1 MAVRLLGL
9 SCCAVSM
16 LLPQMAMAQA
26 EPEAA
31 PAADPSPDVVV
42 TAQKREE
49 RLLDTPQSVT
59 ALSAED
65 LARLDAVQ
73 FRDFANTVPALSF
86 TTQGAGQTQISLRG
100 VTTGNDVGPT
110 VGIYVDDV
118 PYGSSSAFANAAS
131 LALDV
136 GLFDVERVEVLRGPQ
151 GTLYGASTMGGLV
164 KYVSKHPSL
173 GHFEGMAQAS
183 LSDTRGGGVGAN
195 AATAL
200 NIPIVVGKAAIRAS
214 GFYARDGG
222 YIDNRVMGQAEVNRA
237 RIYGGRFDLL
247 LAPAE
252 ALSIR
257 LTGYLQNVA
266 RDGTSMADF
275 TLAGRAVDT
284 PLDQRRRYA
293 EPFEQSFRLIAAAV
307 DYDFGSASLTSISS
321 FQTARVGYRSDLSAY
336 YVPLFGSIGLPFS
349 AIAIDQNR
357 DLDKF
362 TQEIRLA
369 SSGKRTIE
377 WVIGGFYT
385 HERSSNRQHLVSRD
399 LAGQPSAIDLA
410 TLSIPSSYEEYAA
423 FGDLTWRV
431 TDRFDLSGG
440 LRYAANRQRYQQ
452 NGTGLLGAT
461 MPASTSNDDVF
472 TWLANAR
479 YRLSSRATAYL
490 RYATGYRPG
499 GPNFVIND
507 PVTGLPA
514 GPATFGS
521 DKLASY
527 EAGLKAETTDRT
539 FAVDASVYH
548 IDWNNIQVITA
559 RAGGTVIAN
568 AGSAKVDGAELT
580 LTARPSRDV
589 TVTGAFAWQNA
600 RLAEADADLGA
611 AKGERLPNVPR
622 FTAAIN
628 FDYRIDAGP
637 PAPAVGAT
645 LRFVSD
651 RRASFDGSASFP
663 QYKLPDYATIDLRVG
678 VTLGRID
685 TRLFVRNLFDVR
697 GQLSAVTL
705 LSALGGPAQVSI
717 LQPRTIGISA
727 STRF

>member
-1 MAVRLLGL
+1 MAVRWLGH
-9 SCCAVSM
+9 SCSAIGLV
-16 LLPQMAMAQA
+16 LPCMAMAQT
-26 EPEAA
+26 PPDIA
-31 PAADPSPDVVV
+31 PPVEEPDVVV

-65 LARLDAVQ
+65 LAKLNATQ

-86 TTQGAGQTQISLRG
+86 TSQGAGQTQISLRG

-151 GTLYGASTMGGLV
+151 GTLYGASTMGGLI
-164 KYVSKHPSL
+164 KYVSKRPSL
-173 GHFEGMAQAS
+173 AHFEGMAQAS
-183 LSDTRGGGVGAN
+183 LSDTRGGGIGYH
-195 AATAL
+195 AAAAL
-200 NIPIVVGKAAIRAS
+200 NIPIATDKAAIRAS

-222 YIDNRVMGQAEVNRA
+222 YIDNRTLGQADVNRA
-237 RIYGGRFDLL
+237 RIYGGRLDLL
-247 LAPAE
+247 LAPTE

-257 LTGYLQNVA
+257 LSGYLQNVA
-266 RDGTSMADF
+266 RDGTTMADF
-275 TLAGRAVDT
+275 TLSGRPIDGAIE
-284 PLDQRRRYA
+284 QRRRYA
-293 EPFEQSFRLIAAAV
+293 EPFDQQFRLIAATIA
-307 DYDFGSASLTSISS
+307 YDFGGASLTSISS
-321 FQTARVGYRSDLSAY
+321 YQTARVRYRSDLSAF

-349 AIAIDQNR
+349 AVGIDQER
-357 DLDKF
+357 GLDKF
-362 TQEIRLA
+362 TQEIRLG
-369 SSGKRTIE
+369 STGKRTIE
-377 WVIGGFYT
+377 WAIGGFYT

-399 LAGQPSAIDLA
+399 VAGQPSAIDLA
-410 TLSIPSSYEEYAA
+410 TLSIPSRYEEYAA
-423 FGDLTWRV
+423 FGDVTWHV
-431 TDRFDLSGG
+431 TDRFDVSGG
-440 LRYAANRQRYQQ
+440 LRYAVNRQHYQQ
-452 NGTGLLGAT
+452 QGTGLLGT
-461 MPASTSNDDVF
+461 TVPLRTSKNDVF

-479 YRLSSRATAYL
+479 YKLGSRTTAYL

-499 GPNFVIND
+499 GPNFVVND
-507 PVTGLPA
+507 PATGRPT

-521 DKLASY
+521 DTLDSY
-527 EAGLKAETTDRT
+527 EAGLKAETADRS
-539 FAVDASVYH
+539 FGIDASVYH
-548 IDWNNIQVITA
+548 IDWSNIQIITA
-559 RAGGTVIAN
+559 RAGSTIIAN
-568 AGSAKVDGAELT
+568 AGSAKIDGAELS
-580 LTARPSRDV
+580 LTARPSPAL

-600 RLAEADADLGA
+600 RLAEAAADLGGA
-611 AKGERLPNVPR
+611 RGERLPNVPR
-622 FTAAIN
+622 FTAALN
-628 FDYRIDAGP
+628 LDYRIDGGRA
-637 PAPAVGAT
+637 APGIGAT

-663 QYKLPDYATIDLRVG
+663 QYKLPDYTTIDLRADA
-678 VTLGRID
+678 TLGPVE
-685 TRLFVRNLFDVR
+685 TRFFVRNLFDVR